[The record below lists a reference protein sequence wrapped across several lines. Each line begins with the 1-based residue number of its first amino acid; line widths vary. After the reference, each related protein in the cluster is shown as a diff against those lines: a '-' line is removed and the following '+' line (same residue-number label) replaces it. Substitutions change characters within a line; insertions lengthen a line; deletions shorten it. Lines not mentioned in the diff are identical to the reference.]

1 MARTIPSSDIVFVLD
16 SKSGF
21 NNPSNLPVTF
31 NDVDWTDE
39 GFVFNGTSSYI
50 DVGNDHRTNNI
61 TNEITLEGLVY
72 PRRASPYEYILSNTR
87 DCCGDYNGYELLI
100 YNGGA
105 GIRFWDPTTYK
116 TRGVSGLTT
125 VSLNTWHHIV
135 GTFDGSLISIYLDG
149 KIDGTYSW
157 SGTIGTPAS
166 FNLYVGAMGY
176 SPSSYNIDGIISRVC
191 IYNRALTSQE
201 VADLYN
207 KYTYGG
213 YL

>member
-39 GFVFNGTSSYI
+39 GFVFNGTTSYI
-50 DVGNDHRTNNI
+50 DCGKDNRFNTNN
-61 TNEITLEGLVY
+61 EISVVTWVKMSSLASDQDIVRKGFFKSDGWILWFYSSTPRIYFSVYASTVYKNLFYSFSDTDTWNCFAGVYNNRNVYLYINGVLV
-72 PRRASPYEYILSNTR
+72 SS
-87 DCCGDYNGYELLI
+87 D
-100 YNGGA
+100 
-105 GIRFWDPTTYK
+105 TT
-116 TRGVSGLTT
+116 
-125 VSLNTWHHIV
+125 
-135 GTFDGSLISIYLDG
+135 TFDMMSDITRPLTVGGNSNYFNG
-149 KIDGTYSW
+149 KISKV
-157 SGTIGTPAS
+157 
-166 FNLYVGAMGY
+166 FVF
-176 SPSSYNIDGIISRVC
+176 
-191 IYNRALTSQE
+191 NRALTSQE